1 VADGGEGLMDDG
13 LNLGNVWLWL
23 NDPANWHGPDGIIT
37 HLREQIEY
45 SLIAV
50 VIAVIIAIPLGL
62 LVGHTGRGVVAVAG
76 TANALRAIPTFGLV
90 VLLVVLIS
98 PHVHS
103 SGTLPYL
110 IPAEIVLVLLA
121 LPPII
126 ANTYAGVQNI
136 DPAVRDAAAG
146 MGMTPGQVVLHVEL
160 PNALPLMI
168 SGVRSATLQVIAT
181 STVAAYVSLGGLG
194 RFLIDGLSAINDP
207 HDGYPKMAAG
217 ALLVALLALVADL
230 MFALVARYGV
240 SRGVSERFSRGS
252 RHSRTSAGQL
262 DPAMSLRSATAGSA
276 ADQS

>member
-1 VADGGEGLMDDG
+1 MNDG
-13 LNLGNVWLWL
+13 LNLSQVWVWL

-37 HLREQIEY
+37 HLREQIFY
-45 SLIAV
+45 SLVAM
-50 VIAVIIAIPLGL
+50 VIAVIIAVPLGL
-62 LVGHTGRGVVAVAG
+62 LIGHTGRGVIAVAG

-103 SGTLPYL
+103 SGSLPYL

-126 ANTYAGVQNI
+126 GNTYAGVQNI
-136 DPAVRDAAAG
+136 DPAVRDSAAG
-146 MGMTPGQVVLHVEL
+146 MGMTPGQIVLRVEL

-194 RFLIDGLSAINDP
+194 RFLIDGLSALNDP

-230 MFALVARYGV
+230 LFAVVARFGV

-252 RHSRTSAGQL
+252 RKSRAAAGAAE
-262 DPAMSLRSATAGSA
+262 PALGLQTVTAGSA
-276 ADQS
+276 AEQN

>member
-1 VADGGEGLMDDG
+1 M
-13 LNLGNVWLWL
+13 
-23 NDPANWHGPDGIIT
+23 
-37 HLREQIEY
+37 
-45 SLIAV
+45 IAI
-50 VIAVIIAIPLGL
+50 VIALPLGL
-62 LVGHTGRGVVAVAG
+62 LIGHTGRGVVAVAG

-103 SGTLPYL
+103 SGSLPYL

-126 ANTYAGVQNI
+126 GNTYAGVQNI

-146 MGMTPGQVVLHVEL
+146 MGMTPGQIVFRVEL
-160 PNALPLMI
+160 PNALPLII

-194 RFLIDGLSAINDP
+194 RFLIDGLSALNDP

-230 MFALVARYGV
+230 LFAALARFGV
-240 SRGVSERFSRGS
+240 SRGVSERFSKGS
-252 RHSRTSAGQL
+252 RRSRAAAAGHV
-262 DPAMSLRSATAGSA
+262 DPALNLQTATAGSA